1 MLVYIFLTDM
11 LETGVT
17 YTTRVSSV
25 LWFLFMLVYGLKN
38 CLNLLLCLL
47 Y

>member
-25 LWFLFMLVYGLKN
+25 LWFYMCWCMAWKTV
-38 CLNLLLCLL
+38 
-47 Y
+47 